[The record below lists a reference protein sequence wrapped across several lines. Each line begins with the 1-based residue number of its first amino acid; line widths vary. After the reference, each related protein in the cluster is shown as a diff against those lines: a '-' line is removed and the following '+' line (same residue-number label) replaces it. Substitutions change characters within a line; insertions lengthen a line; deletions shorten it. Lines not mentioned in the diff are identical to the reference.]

1 LTRFLISLHGNDSL
15 IATALGNKAKEI
27 VSLVAYALAIGLSFV
42 NTAFSLALYVFVAL
56 IWLIPD
62 RRVEKVFEE

>member
-1 LTRFLISLHGNDSL
+1 MISLHGRDSL
-15 IATALGNKAKEI
+15 IATALGNKVKETT
-27 VSLVAYALAIGLSFV
+27 SLVCYALAILLAFV

-62 RRVEKVFEE
+62 RRIEKTLGS